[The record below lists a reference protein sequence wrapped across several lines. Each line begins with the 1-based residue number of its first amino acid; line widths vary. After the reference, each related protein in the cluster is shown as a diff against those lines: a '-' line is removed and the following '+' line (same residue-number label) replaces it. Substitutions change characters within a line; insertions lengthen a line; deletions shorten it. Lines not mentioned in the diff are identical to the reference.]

1 MFVKLQLREHDT
13 NMYGDAGE
21 FDEHCGINLE
31 IWNQLFDSLHHR
43 TADDTV

>member
-13 NMYGDAGE
+13 HLYGDAGKC
-21 FDEHCGINLE
+21 DGRCGINLE
-31 IWNQLFDSLHHR
+31 IWNQSFDLLHHG